1 MISTQPSTKTDPAAD
16 EWNIS
21 DDVTRLR
28 IWGTDLV
35 RLLPPPP
42 IHELTVGAGETCA
55 LRLDDPTGFVS
66 QMHARLVRSHNKWLL
81 RDVGSKNGLRLDGA
95 RRSEIVLE
103 PGLEIAIGG
112 MILIAESPRSVQL
125 RSFLARLL
133 GWRSDRVPS
142 VDCALQSVRLS
153 AARRLALVLSGEG
166 DLVPIAHAI
175 HRRTRGADRPFV
187 VCDPR
192 RRSGEATV
200 RSPESYT
207 TGAQA
212 LVASRGG
219 TLCMRTRRL
228 PPDFRQTLD
237 ALLAPSSQTQLVV
250 CAETPKECELYRV
263 NPIEIPSLVRR
274 GGEVDRIID
283 EYADDAMTELD
294 VPRAP
299 FPEEDHAWVRE
310 HATMSLPEIEKATL
324 RMVALRASATLGDA
338 ARRLGMAP
346 VSLSRWIGRRNMP
359 IGIAT

>member
-1 MISTQPSTKTDPAAD
+1 MISTQVYTKTDPAAD

-21 DDVTRLR
+21 DDVFRLR
-28 IWGTDLV
+28 LWGTDSV
-35 RLLPPPP
+35 RILPLPPV
-42 IHELTVGAGETCA
+42 HELTVGAAEACA
-55 LRLDDPTGFVS
+55 LRLDDPTGCVS

-81 RDVGSKNGLRLDGA
+81 RDIGSKNGLRVDGA

-112 MILIAESPRSVQL
+112 MILIAESPRSVEL

-133 GWRSDRVPS
+133 GWRSERVSS
-142 VDCALQSVRLS
+142 VDYALRSVRLA
-153 AARRLALVLSGEG
+153 AARRLALVLSGDG

-175 HRRTRGADRPFV
+175 HRRSRGVHRPFV

-237 ALLAPSSQTQLVV
+237 VLLAPSSQAQLVV

-263 NPIEIPSLVRR
+263 SPIAIPSLARR
-274 GGEVDRIID
+274 AGEIDRIID
-283 EYADDAMTELD
+283 EYAEDAINELD
-294 VPRAP
+294 TPDARFLSVDR
-299 FPEEDHAWVRE
+299 AWVRE
-310 HATMSLPEIEKATL
+310 HASSSLPEIEKATL
-324 RMVALRASATLGDA
+324 RMVALRASPTLGDA
-338 ARRLGMAP
+338 AKRLGMAP
-346 VSLSRWIGRRNMP
+346 VSLSRWIGRRSMP
-359 IGIAT
+359 MDIAQ